1 MSTLINEIDAR
12 TRLAGANQ
20 MELLLFKLGTN
31 EIFGI
36 NVFKVREVMKLP
48 ALTQIPEADNRIV
61 GMANIRGIMVPV
73 VGLKRSLG
81 LGAEAEGQ
89 PGSDGTAHPYLI
101 VSEYNGS
108 LQGFLVAGVDRIIR
122 FSWSAIKTPPAIV
135 RENNKGA
142 VTAVTMLDDGRMVL
156 ILDVEKVLNDICPR
170 SDDEVFA
177 GMVATPALKSKCMLF
192 ADDSSVA
199 RTQIRKALERLE
211 MSYIMTTT
219 GGEAWTK
226 LQALADQA
234 TAEGKERVDQIQC
247 ILSDI
252 EMPEMDGFTLTKHI
266 RADPRLAHLPVM
278 LHSSLTGACN
288 MEKGKAVGATDYITK
303 FDAKMLG
310 EKLSFYLRPE
320 TANRPARPPKLDQ
333 ARLKLSQQT
342 ADLAQAERYGTSTL
356 TDEPHD
362 TSRFASWSWT
372 IPPSCEK
379 A

>member
-48 ALTQIPEADNRIV
+48 ELTQIPEADSRIV

-81 LGAEAEGQ
+81 LGTENEGRVGGP
-89 PGSDGTAHPYLI
+89 PGTNPYLI

-142 VTAVTMLDDGRMVL
+142 VTAVTMLEDGRMVL

-177 GMVATPALKSKCMLF
+177 GMVAAPALKSKCMLF

-211 MSYIMTTT
+211 MSYIMATT
-219 GGEAWTK
+219 GGEAWSK

-266 RADPRLAHLPVM
+266 RADARLAHLPVM

-288 MEKGKAVGATDYITK
+288 MEKGRAVGATDYITK
-303 FDAKMLG
+303 FDAKMLA
-310 EKLSFYLRPE
+310 EKLAFHIQEY
-320 TANRPARPPKLDQ
+320 K
-333 ARLKLSQQT
+333 QQT
-342 ADLAQAERYGTSTL
+342 Q
-356 TDEPHD
+356 
-362 TSRFASWSWT
+362 
-372 IPPSCEK
+372 K
-379 A
+379 AA

>member
-48 ALTQIPEADNRIV
+48 TLTQIPEADSRIV

-81 LGAEAEGQ
+81 LGVEAEVQAG
-89 PGSDGTAHPYLI
+89 GEGTSHPYLI

-142 VTAVTMLDDGRMVL
+142 VTSVTMLDDGRMVL

-177 GMVATPALKSKCMLF
+177 GMVATPELQSKCMLF

-199 RTQIRKALERLE
+199 RTQIRKALERLG

-234 TAEGKERVDQIQC
+234 TAEGKERVDQIHC

-252 EMPEMDGFTLTKHI
+252 EMPEIDGFTLTKHI

-310 EKLSFYLRPE
+310 EKLSFYL
-320 TANRPARPPKLDQ
+320 N
-333 ARLKLSQQT
+333 
-342 ADLAQAERYGTSTL
+342 AERQQ
-356 TDEPHD
+356 
-362 TSRFASWSWT
+362 AS
-372 IPPSCEK
+372 K
-379 A
+379 AA

>member
-1 MSTLINEIDAR
+1 
-12 TRLAGANQ
+12 
-20 MELLLFKLGTN
+20 
-31 EIFGI
+31 
-36 NVFKVREVMKLP
+36 
-48 ALTQIPEADNRIV
+48 
-61 GMANIRGIMVPV
+61 MANIRGTTVPV
-73 VGLKRSLG
+73 IGLTQIITG
-81 LGAEAEGQ
+81 FMHGQ
-89 PGSDGTAHPYLI
+89 ATELSDGQGKLI
-101 VSEYNGS
+101 VTEYNTS
-108 LQGFLVAGVDRIIR
+108 LQAFHVAGVDRILR
-122 FSWSAIKTPPAIV
+122 LSWTQIKSPPPLV
-135 RENNKGA
+135 RNNTKGA
-142 VTAVTMLDDGRMVL
+142 VTAVAMLDDGRMVL

-219 GGEAWTK
+219 GGEAWTR

-310 EKLSFYLRPE
+310 EKLSLYVGQE
-320 TANRPARPPKLDQ
+320 TQ
-333 ARLKLSQQT
+333 ET
-342 ADLAQAERYGTSTL
+342 G
-356 TDEPHD
+356 
-362 TSRFASWSWT
+362 
-372 IPPSCEK
+372 K
-379 A
+379 AA

>member
-20 MELLLFKLGTN
+20 MELLLFKLGTS

-48 ALTQIPEADNRIV
+48 ALTQIPEADSRIV

-81 LGAEAEGQ
+81 LAME
-89 PGSDGTAHPYLI
+89 PDGSAVSTTTPHPYLI

-108 LQGFLVAGVDRIIR
+108 LQGFLVSGVDRIIR

-156 ILDVEKVLNDICPR
+156 ILDVEKVLHDICPR

-177 GMVATPALKSKCMLF
+177 GMVMTPELKSKCMLF

-211 MSYIMTTT
+211 MSYIMATT

-234 TAEGKERVDQIQC
+234 TAEGKQQVDQIHC

-303 FDAKMLG
+303 FDAKVLG
-310 EKLSFYLRPE
+310 EKLLFH
-320 TANRPARPPKLDQ
+320 
-333 ARLKLSQQT
+333 LSQDKQQT
-342 ADLAQAERYGTSTL
+342 S
-356 TDEPHD
+356 
-362 TSRFASWSWT
+362 
-372 IPPSCEK
+372 K
-379 A
+379 AA